1 MSVSAQNGGPADVGL
16 PAARLEWAW
25 WTESKGDDRAPRALA
40 EALGQVATTPDA
52 ARRFLDSVDDADAA
66 FARERLL
73 ALRAALGVAD
83 DEVAPEET
91 VEPPDDVEE
100 GEKLKKRAERLE
112 AARTRAASSV
122 RKHLKALLVPAAR
135 GDAGKVD

>member
-1 MSVSAQNGGPADVGL
+1 MRL
-16 PAARLEWAW
+16 AR
-25 WTESKGDDRAPRALA
+25 LA

-52 ARRFLDSVDDADAA
+52 ARRFLDSVDDSDAA

-73 ALRAALGVAD
+73 ALRAALGVAE

>member
-1 MSVSAQNGGPADVGL
+1 M
-16 PAARLEWAW
+16 
-25 WTESKGDDRAPRALA
+25 
-40 EALGQVATTPDA
+40 ATTPDA

-73 ALRAALGVAD
+73 ALRAALGVAE

-112 AARTRAASSV
+112 AARTRAASAV

>member
-1 MSVSAQNGGPADVGL
+1 MSACGGLFVSTFLAVNVVYQVVMSSATKPENSRRFFLIIVFTPGL
-16 PAARLEWAW
+16 PKHTRC
-25 WTESKGDDRAPRALA
+25 
-40 EALGQVATTPDA
+40 
-52 ARRFLDSVDDADAA
+52 SVFSSSDAA

-112 AARTRAASSV
+112 AARTRAATSV

>member
-1 MSVSAQNGGPADVGL
+1 MQP
-16 PAARLEWAW
+16 
-25 WTESKGDDRAPRALA
+25 
-40 EALGQVATTPDA
+40 
-52 ARRFLDSVDDADAA
+52 
-66 FARERLL
+66 LL
-73 ALRAALGVAD
+73 ALLAGVVLVQSFGYCTERRQQPTIH
-83 DEVAPEET
+83 EVAPEET

-112 AARTRAASSV
+112 AARTRAASAV

>member
-1 MSVSAQNGGPADVGL
+1 MRL
-16 PAARLEWAW
+16 AR
-25 WTESKGDDRAPRALA
+25 LA

-52 ARRFLDSVDDADAA
+52 ARRFLDSVDDVDAA

-73 ALRAALGVAD
+73 ALRAALGVAE

-100 GEKLKKRAERLE
+100 GEKLKKRAERPRRRGRGPRLRLE
-112 AARTRAASSV
+112 STSRRSSCRRRAAT
-122 RKHLKALLVPAAR
+122 R
-135 GDAGKVD
+135 GKLD